1 MGHTILSLSSKELPL
16 RLPGHQGTLVERE
29 GGKERERS
37 RGGEGGREWRQRKG
51 GRERGERIWMNTFF
65 SRMTRAWHWEWD
77 HPLGESQP
85 HSCRPQHDTYI
96 SIWPDNTHCCA
107 RNKHT
112 WCWGEG
118 VISAQSTAYAFIV
131 CVIMLAI
138 GRQAQEKLSC
148 WARPWG
154 PPDWEPFSL
163 TKVPWLLNVSVVHGH
178 LGHLY
183 FSKTLSVMAPWNICY
198 CYL

>member
-1 MGHTILSLSSKELPL
+1 MVSTWGIPSYHFPLKSSLSGYQDIRVPWL
-16 RLPGHQGTLVERE
+16 R
-29 GGKERERS
+29 GKEAGRER
-37 RGGEGGREWRQRKG
+37 GVGVGRKG

-112 WCWGEG
+112 WCCGEG